1 MSLVRPFKAL
11 RPAAGKAEQV
21 ASLPY
26 DVMNRE
32 EAKAM
37 AAGNPDS
44 FLHVGRSEIDLPDDV
59 SAYDAEVYA
68 KARENLVQME
78 ADGVL
83 VQDEKPM
90 FYIYRQIMSGRVQ
103 TGLVAT
109 VSVDEYLNNKIKKHE
124 YTREAKEIDRIN
136 HFDVCDA
143 NTEPIFLTYREQGEI
158 RQLLNDFIKHNK
170 PQAAFISEDEIS
182 HYVWAISSDD
192 LIRRIGELF
201 REVPA
206 LYIAD
211 GHHRSASAAKVA
223 LKRREQYPAA
233 GPEAEFNYFLAVIFP
248 DEDLFIMDYN
258 RVVKDLNGLS
268 AAEFLQALQA
278 KFTVKKHSAEQP
290 FRPQTKGQF
299 GMYLDGSWYELRAR
313 PELYQ
318 GKDLV
323 DSLDASILQ
332 QNVLAPVLGIEDPRT
347 DERIDFVGGIR
358 GLGELADRVDAG
370 EAVAFALYPTTMD
383 ELLDIADAELIMPPK
398 STWFEP
404 KLRSGLFVHKLSDE

>member
-223 LKRREQYPAA
+223 LKRREQYPDA

-323 DSLDASILQ
+323 DSLDASVLQ

-404 KLRSGLFVHKLSDE
+404 KLRSGLFVHKLADE

>member
-1 MSLVRPFKAL
+1 
-11 RPAAGKAEQV
+11 
-21 ASLPY
+21 
-26 DVMNRE
+26 
-32 EAKAM
+32 
-37 AAGNPDS
+37 
-44 FLHVGRSEIDLPDDV
+44 
-59 SAYDAEVYA
+59 
-68 KARENLVQME
+68 
-78 ADGVL
+78 
-83 VQDEKPM
+83 
-90 FYIYRQIMSGRVQ
+90 
-103 TGLVAT
+103 
-109 VSVDEYLNNKIKKHE
+109 
-124 YTREAKEIDRIN
+124 
-136 HFDVCDA
+136 
-143 NTEPIFLTYREQGEI
+143 
-158 RQLLNDFIKHNK
+158 
-170 PQAAFISEDEIS
+170 
-182 HYVWAISSDD
+182 
-192 LIRRIGELF
+192 
-201 REVPA
+201 
-206 LYIAD
+206 
-211 GHHRSASAAKVA
+211 
-223 LKRREQYPAA
+223 
-233 GPEAEFNYFLAVIFP
+233 
-248 DEDLFIMDYN
+248 MDYN

-323 DSLDASILQ
+323 DSLDASVLQ

-404 KLRSGLFVHKLSDE
+404 KLRSGLFVHKLADE